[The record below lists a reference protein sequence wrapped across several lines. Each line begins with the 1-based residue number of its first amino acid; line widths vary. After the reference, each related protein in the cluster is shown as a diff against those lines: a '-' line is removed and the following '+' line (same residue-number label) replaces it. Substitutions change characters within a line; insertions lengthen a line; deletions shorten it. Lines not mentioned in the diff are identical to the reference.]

1 MPTPRAIEP
10 VSCCG
15 QRVGDP
21 TQIRHQPLVFLAEDR
36 GGAYTTHWHRSCSK
50 TGVRSTAKPA
60 LLRKAR
66 IVSGDYGT
74 WRVPAEHH
82 GREIWIVAEP
92 PRPRRFR
99 DCYGRVA
106 EAMVYR
112 RPEGLVARAEYLELV
127 EEYRLMSGAPLDRRR
142 PTPFETLH

>member
-1 MPTPRAIEP
+1 MQAPPRVAIQRTP
-10 VSCCG
+10 
-15 QRVGDP
+15 
-21 TQIRHQPLVFLAEDR
+21 H
-36 GGAYTTHWHRSCSK
+36 
-50 TGVRSTAKPA
+50 

-99 DCYGRVA
+99 DVYGRVS
-106 EAMVYR
+106 EGLVYR
-112 RPEGLVARAEYLELV
+112 RLDGLVARAEYLELV

-142 PTPFETLH
+142 PSPTETLH

>member
-1 MPTPRAIEP
+1 MSLQT
-10 VSCCG
+10 
-15 QRVGDP
+15 
-21 TQIRHQPLVFLAEDR
+21 
-36 GGAYTTHWHRSCSK
+36 
-50 TGVRSTAKPA
+50 KPS

-74 WRVPAEHH
+74 WRVPVEHH

-99 DCYGRVA
+99 DSYGRVS
-106 EAMVYR
+106 EGLVYR
-112 RPEGLVARAEYLELV
+112 RVDGLVARAEYLELV

-142 PTPFETLH
+142 AAITETVH

>member
-1 MPTPRAIEP
+1 MLQDAVP
-10 VSCCG
+10 
-15 QRVGDP
+15 
-21 TQIRHQPLVFLAEDR
+21 
-36 GGAYTTHWHRSCSK
+36 
-50 TGVRSTAKPA
+50 STAKPA

-74 WRVPAEHH
+74 WRVPAEHN

-106 EAMVYR
+106 EGMVYR